1 MSEPQQGE
9 LLGSTGAKKSKW
21 RVCKNSIKFISLS
34 KRGVSERSEA
44 AGAERA
50 QVEDSSRLVL
60 LTMFQEI
67 PRIVTTEPDPP
78 PPQ

>member
-9 LLGSTGAKKSKW
+9 LLGSTGEKKSKW

-34 KRGVSERSEA
+34 KRGVKERSEV
-44 AGAERA
+44 AGMERA
-50 QVEDSSRLVL
+50 QVQVSSRLVL

-67 PRIVTTEPDPP
+67 PRIVTTEPEPE
-78 PPQ
+78 